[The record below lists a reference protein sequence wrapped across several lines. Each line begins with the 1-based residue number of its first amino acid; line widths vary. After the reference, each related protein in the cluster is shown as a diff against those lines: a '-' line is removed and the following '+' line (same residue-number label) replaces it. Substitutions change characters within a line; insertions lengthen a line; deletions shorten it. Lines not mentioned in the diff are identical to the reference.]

1 MSAEEMAKIGFLC
14 LKKGVFHNKRI
25 VSEKWL
31 EESTKVRLCCG
42 EKFRNMAYGYLWWI
56 IDENEG
62 SYAAIG
68 NSGNVIYV
76 NADKDLVISIAA
88 TFKPAIFDRIEFIK
102 NPRLHSVGK
111 QSKIP
116 VNESLQGGADERHD
130 GPV

>member
-1 MSAEEMAKIGFLC
+1 MAKIGFLC

-25 VSEKWL
+25 VSKKWL

-102 NPRLHSVGK
+102 GYIEPFAAK
-111 QSKIP
+111 QHFRRSSRSALAVRPGLSAIFTQKF
-116 VNESLQGGADERHD
+116 
-130 GPV
+130 

>member
-1 MSAEEMAKIGFLC
+1 
-14 LKKGVFHNKRI
+14 
-25 VSEKWL
+25 
-31 EESTKVRLCCG
+31 
-42 EKFRNMAYGYLWWI
+42 MAYGYLWWI

-102 NPRLHSVGK
+102 GYIEPFAAK
-111 QSKIP
+111 QHFRRSSRSALAVRPGLSAIFTQ
-116 VNESLQGGADERHD
+116 NF
-130 GPV
+130 

>member
-1 MSAEEMAKIGFLC
+1 MAKIGFLC

-102 NPRLHSVGK
+102 GYIEPFAAK
-111 QSKIP
+111 QHFRRSSRSALAVRPGLSAIITQKF
-116 VNESLQGGADERHD
+116 
-130 GPV
+130 

>member
-1 MSAEEMAKIGFLC
+1 MAKIGFFC

-102 NPRLHSVGK
+102 GYIEPFAAK
-111 QSKIP
+111 QHFRRSSRSALAVRPGLSAIFTQ
-116 VNESLQGGADERHD
+116 NF
-130 GPV
+130 